1 MNTPHGVSITDRYAP
16 RAVHGVLS
24 AIDRARNTVDRAGS
38 TARGVW
44 STDDGAPG
52 TVQGVGSGV
61 EDAPR
66 TADGESD
73 RKDGDWNRGDSA
85 FCFQQYEMLDQPDHQ
100 FFLIGLAFGH
110 QQCQR
115 HQGVVID
122 QLLYR
127 FRQQVLVD
135 AQVP

>member
-24 AIDRARNTVDRAGS
+24 AIDRARNTVDRTGS

-44 STDDGAPG
+44 ITDDGAPG
-52 TVQGVGSGV
+52 TVQGVCSGV
-61 EDAPR
+61 EGAPR
-66 TADGESD
+66 AVDRESD
-73 RKDGDWNRGDSA
+73 GMGGDWNRGDSA
-85 FCFQQYEMLDQPDHQ
+85 FCFQQDEMLDQPDHQ
-100 FFLIGLAFGH
+100 LLLIGLAFGH